1 MLRRAANTAVT
12 CLRKL
17 PARHLGSA
25 PTPPP
30 FTLGK
35 LHHVALAVPDLA
47 RASAFFADVLRAEL
61 APAHALPSHGVT
73 ASFVELP
80 GETPTRVE
88 LLEPLGDASPMRA
101 SAFFADVLRAELAPA
116 HALPSHG
123 VTASFVE
130 LPGETPTRVELLEP
144 LGDASPMAGFLRKKP
159 LGGVHHLCFE
169 VSDVRGAVE
178 HVKGMGVRVLGAVKV
193 GAMGKEV
200 VFLHPEDCGGVLVE
214 LQQE

>member
-1 MLRRAANTAVT
+1 
-12 CLRKL
+12 
-17 PARHLGSA
+17 
-25 PTPPP
+25 
-30 FTLGK
+30 
-35 LHHVALAVPDLA
+35 
-47 RASAFFADVLRAEL
+47 
-61 APAHALPSHGVT
+61 
-73 ASFVELP
+73 
-80 GETPTRVE
+80 
-88 LLEPLGDASPMRA
+88 
-101 SAFFADVLRAELAPA
+101 
-116 HALPSHG
+116 